1 MKKIVAGLVILA
13 LAMHSAWADQI
24 VLNNGSV
31 IKGSNLQ
38 VFDGKVK
45 ITTEFAGEL
54 SIDRAHVASMTSDQ
68 PVMVNTA
75 DGNKVSAV
83 IVPTSDGNA
92 SITSSLGQIQLPMAD
107 VVAIWPVGAADP
119 TIPPPPPGRAWAY
132 EAGLNIAGK
141 TGNTEKFGVGGNV
154 KGTLTGPEDKLLLYL
169 KARYARENGIK
180 NEQEVIAGADYERRI
195 KASKHSWYTRTEFE
209 HDEIN
214 NIDFYFTGVGGYG
227 YYMVDKD
234 ELKVRL
240 RAGLSYQYKTYNDA
254 TDDDSSLGMDFGYH
268 HEIKLQD
275 WGLLVTDLTYTPAF
289 DNIDNYRIFH
299 ESAVSIPIGNTKNWF
314 IRLGI
319 SNDYNN
325 QVGADVDRLDT
336 TYFGQLVYTWK

>member
-1 MKKIVAGLVILA
+1 MEKLFVC
-13 LAMHSAWADQI
+13 LAMLTIGIHVATADQI
-24 VLNNGSV
+24 VLDNGSI
-31 IKGSNLQ
+31 IKGGNLQ
-38 VFDGKVK
+38 IFAGQVK
-45 ITTEFAGEL
+45 ITTDYAGEL
-54 SIDRAHVASMTSDQ
+54 TVDRARIVSMSSEQ

-75 DGNKVSAV
+75 DGNKVAAV
-83 IVPTSDGNA
+83 VTPAEDGKVNV
-92 SITSSLGQIQLPMAD
+92 SSSLGQILLPMAD
-107 VVAIWPVGAADP
+107 VVAVWPVGATDP
-119 TIPPPPPGRAWAY
+119 TIPPPPPERAWAF

-141 TGNTEKFGVGGNV
+141 TGNSEKFGVGGSV
-154 KGTLTGPEDKLLLYL
+154 KGALTGPEDKLLLYL
-169 KARYARENGIK
+169 KGRYARENGVK
-180 NEQEVIAGADYERRI
+180 NEQEVVAGADYERRI
-195 KASKHSWYTRTEFE
+195 NNSKHSWYTRTELE

-214 NIDFYFTGVGGYG
+214 NIDFFFTGVGGYG

-234 ELKVRL
+234 DLKIRL
-240 RAGLSYQYKTYNDA
+240 RTGLSYQYKTYTDA
-254 TDDDSSLGMDFGYH
+254 MEDDSSLGMDFGYH

-289 DNIDNYRIFH
+289 DNIDNYRLFH

-325 QVGADVDRLDT
+325 KVGADVERLDT